1 VSGVIIFHYTMVST
15 AEVKTQIAQLEQQLL
30 VASPDEKPQLEE
42 ELQDLKSK
50 AQFFP
55 VGGYVVLASSVIAF
69 LPLVT
74 VHGREL
80 MPHQWSLGRC

>member
-1 VSGVIIFHYTMVST
+1 VST

-55 VGGYVVLASSVIAF
+55 VVV
-69 LPLVT
+69 
-74 VHGREL
+74 
-80 MPHQWSLGRC
+80 M